1 MVGLPGLLG
10 FPRCRCQINNDD
22 IVCSF
27 MYTPLYLVFACDLVS
42 ELAFK
47 RLMADV
53 TNNERKR
60 TKRIGTLKKAKIR
73 L

>member
-1 MVGLPGLLG
+1 MVGLLGLLG

-53 TNNERKR
+53 TMKENEQSE
-60 TKRIGTLKKAKIR
+60 
-73 L
+73 